1 MFGPTLDRYA
11 APKFFYPLAGRLL
24 PWLGTLAAVLLLL
37 GATWGLA
44 LAPADY
50 QQGDSYRI
58 MFIHVPAAWLSML
71 TYMVMAGGAFV
82 FLVWRIKLAD
92 MLAKCCAPLGAAFT
106 ALTLVTGS
114 LWGKPMWGTWWAWD
128 ARMTSVLILFFFYLG
143 YIALVNAFDDPTRGY
158 RAAGILAL
166 VGVVNLPIIKFS
178 VDWWNTLHQPASVF
192 RMGGPTIYP
201 TMLWPLML
209 MAAGFTMFFVTV
221 LILRVRG
228 EIAAAKI
235 RNLQL
240 SLARG

>member
-1 MFGPTLDRYA
+1 
-11 APKFFYPLAGRLL
+11 
-24 PWLGTLAAVLLLL
+24 
-37 GATWGLA
+37 
-44 LAPADY
+44 
-50 QQGDSYRI
+50 
-58 MFIHVPAAWLSML
+58 
-71 TYMVMAGGAFV
+71 
-82 FLVWRIKLAD
+82 
-92 MLAKCCAPLGAAFT
+92 
-106 ALTLVTGS
+106 
-114 LWGKPMWGTWWAWD
+114 MWGTWWAWD